1 MAVELYHFWS
11 SVCSVRCRMA
21 LQEKGV
27 PWTSRYIDLFKFDQM
42 RPEYLAINPRGM
54 VPTLV
59 HDGKPVR
66 ESSVINEYIDAA
78 FAGPPL
84 TPPDPLGAARMRE
97 FVYLCDEGF
106 SAIVKLTM
114 VKYILPKLRNRWGD
128 DELSKQAERRPTK
141 FYQDVHGRAVRGEIT
156 EQELGAARATIDELL
171 DHLER
176 TLVPGPWIVGNQFT
190 LAEIALHV
198 SPRCPGRRPILVTAA
213 PAAHQRVVRQSRGAV
228 RLQDGGVVAGR
239 VGRRLRGGRARREA
253 QVSLRLLS
261 ARCHLLPGTLSA
273 A

>member
-190 LAEIALHV
+190 LAEISIAPYMFRLAALGADLFW
-198 SPRCPGRRPILVTAA
+198 SRQRRPHINAWYGNL
-213 PAAHQRVVRQSRGAV
+213 
-228 RLQDGGVVAGR
+228 AGR
-239 VGRRLRGGRARREA
+239 SAFKTAVSWPDESGGGYEEVGLGAKVKRA
-253 QVSLRLLS
+253 
-261 ARCHLLPGTLSA
+261 
-273 A
+273 

>member
-21 LQEKGV
+21 LEEKGV

-42 RPEYLAINPRGM
+42 QPEYLAINPRGM

-84 TPPDPLGAARMRE
+84 T
-97 FVYLCDEGF
+97 
-106 SAIVKLTM
+106 M

-128 DELSKQAERRPTK
+128 DELRKQAERRPTR

-176 TLVPGPWIVGNQFT
+176 TLVPGPWIVGSQFT
-190 LAEIALHV
+190 LAEISVAPYMFRLAALGADQFW
-198 SPRCPGRRPILVTAA
+198 SRQRRPHVNA
-213 PAAHQRVVRQSRGAV
+213 
-228 RLQDGGVVAGR
+228 
-239 VGRRLRGGRARREA
+239 
-253 QVSLRLLS
+253 
-261 ARCHLLPGTLSA
+261 
-273 A
+273 